1 MREIQ
6 RRRSAISLLKAAR
19 WSAHLQHAGQKV
31 RTLVSGDQPAGSY
44 VRIWDGRDDQGR
56 NVASGIYLY
65 QLTSGSFR
73 QVKKLVLMR

>member
-1 MREIQ
+1 
-6 RRRSAISLLKAAR
+6 
-19 WSAHLQHAGQKV
+19 V